1 MKFKANLPRLRGGT
15 LAVIAVLLIGSA
27 LLRLGLQAGPA
38 IARESRPEQDQEIS
52 AEPDMARSVVPT
64 SAELQTLI
72 DALRD
77 REYALDTREAQIQD
91 RMKALEIAEKA
102 IERRLEALIG
112 AEERLSATLALADG
126 ATEEDLVRLTDVY
139 EKMKPK
145 QAAALFETM
154 APEFA
159 AGFLARMRPDAAA
172 DVMAGLSPMAA
183 YSISVVLAGRNASV
197 PTE

>member
-1 MKFKANLPRLRGGT
+1 MKVTAKLPRVRGGT
-15 LAVIAVLLIGSA
+15 LAVISVLLIGSA
-27 LLRLGLQAGPA
+27 LVRIGLQAGPA
-38 IARESRPEQDQEIS
+38 IARESLPEQDQEMPADS
-52 AEPDMARSVVPT
+52 AIARTVAPT

-72 DALRD
+72 DALRE
-77 REYALDTREAQIQD
+77 REHALDTREAQIQD
-91 RMKALEIAEKA
+91 RMKALEIAEEA

-126 ATEEDLVRLTDVY
+126 ATEEDLGRLTDVY
-139 EKMKPK
+139 QKMKPK

-183 YSISVVLAGRNASV
+183 YSISVVLAGRNATV
-197 PTE
+197 PKE